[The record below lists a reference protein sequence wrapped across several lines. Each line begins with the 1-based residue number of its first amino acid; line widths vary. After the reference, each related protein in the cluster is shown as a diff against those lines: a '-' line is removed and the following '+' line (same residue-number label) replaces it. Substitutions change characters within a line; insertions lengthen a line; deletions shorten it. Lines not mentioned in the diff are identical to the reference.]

1 MLNRRRN
8 AGVAAVNGMI
18 YVVGGDDGT
27 TNLNT
32 VEFYNPQ
39 TDTWQWLES
48 TMEVERRSGGPFFHL
63 NKLFLA
69 MPAWQSLTILKFSSI
84 LASDRIEA

>member
-1 MLNRRRN
+1 MMNRRRN

-48 TMEVERRSGGPFFHL
+48 TMEVERRSGGHLFQL
-63 NKLFLA
+63 NKLFSA

>member
-1 MLNRRRN
+1 MKFKCNSWTQIADMLNRRRN

-48 TMEVERRSGGPFFHL
+48 TMEVERRSAVCFF
-63 NKLFLA
+63 
-69 MPAWQSLTILKFSSI
+69 I
-84 LASDRIEA
+84 

>member
-1 MLNRRRN
+1 MNRRRN

-48 TMEVERRSGGPFFHL
+48 TMEVERRSGGFFFISL
-63 NKLFLA
+63 NYFQLCRRG
-69 MPAWQSLTILKFSSI
+69 SH
-84 LASDRIEA
+84 